1 MSDSLLTTRSIEMI
15 FSVKW
20 ESKLTVSISQGK
32 LFHTQI
38 GCFYYSVFISK
49 GEDLFT
55 VPCMVQGSHSL
66 CYGGPGR

>member
-20 ESKLTVSISQGK
+20 ESKLTVPIS

-38 GCFYYSVFISK
+38 AIQSLLAK
-49 GEDLFT
+49 GRAF
-55 VPCMVQGSHSL
+55 
-66 CYGGPGR
+66 